1 MTIDKQNEEL
11 AKLENE
17 LNKVKGDYQIVFV
30 QNEEIKKHFES
41 LEKKN
46 KELENIVCELKKQLK
61 QAENGLKNT
70 QTQRKNKSDNPF
82 ERMSIW

>member
-1 MTIDKQNEEL
+1 MISTILANYGLEL
-11 AKLENE
+11 LFGLVSAGALA
-17 LNKVKGDYQIVFV
+17 FC
-30 QNEEIKKHFES
+30 KH
-41 LEKKN
+41 LWKKN